1 MGRFSSTT
9 TGANRVVVDMEVDVK
24 RAADMEEGKVEVE
37 AVMGRFSGATIRETK
52 GRPIW
57 RRM

>member
-1 MGRFSSTT
+1 M
-9 TGANRVVVDMEVDVK
+9 VVDMEVDVK